1 MSRMSD
7 IDVCIKEYAGMDEV
21 LALRIEEDLRR
32 YWRGDCL
39 FGEMCSEAQYVMEEY
54 ETDMIEQSR
63 ATTEIM
69 KDMNVSDDNEL
80 ILNME
85 E

>member
-1 MSRMSD
+1 MMAG
-7 IDVCIKEYAGMDEV
+7 AGM
-21 LALRIEEDLRR
+21 A
-32 YWRGDCL
+32 GG
-39 FGEMCSEAQYVMEEY
+39 FVMEEY

-63 ATTEIM
+63 ASGEVL

-80 ILNME
+80 TLNME

>member
-7 IDVCIKEYAGMDEV
+7 IDVCIKEHAGLDEDM
-21 LALRIEEDLRR
+21 ALRIEEDLRR

-39 FGEMCSEAQYVMEEY
+39 FGEMCLDAQFVMEEY

-63 ATTEIM
+63 ASGEVL